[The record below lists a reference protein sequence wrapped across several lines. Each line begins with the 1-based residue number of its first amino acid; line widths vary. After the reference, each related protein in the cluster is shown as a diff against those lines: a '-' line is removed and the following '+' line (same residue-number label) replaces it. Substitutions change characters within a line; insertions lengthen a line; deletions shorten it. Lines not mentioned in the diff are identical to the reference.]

1 MVRRRRDQQL
11 GAVLR
16 QDILPALRP
25 LPDGKQVVKIS
36 IEEFHKLAE
45 SARLVAYIC
54 TQAKRACT
62 KCLKAVSVVAIPRQ
76 AMERFSFFILCS
88 SSCEEVQ
95 VQRSIFNATYDD
107 VRELKAA
114 ETAGSVL
121 HALDELLKVRAA

>member
-1 MVRRRRDQQL
+1 M
-11 GAVLR
+11 
-16 QDILPALRP
+16 
-25 LPDGKQVVKIS
+25 VKIS

-95 VQRSIFNATYDD
+95 VQVQRSIFNATYDD